1 MAATNGPV
9 PVTARQ
15 LIKVLRKEA
24 AAFSPNKGLRNL
36 MAEIA
41 ARDLLSNGRVRIV
54 TQGLHRA
61 A

>member
-1 MAATNGPV
+1 MTATKGPV
-9 PVTARQ
+9 PVTARK
-15 LIKVLRKEA
+15 LIEVLRREA
-24 AAFSPNKGLRNL
+24 AASSPNRQLRNV

-41 ARDLLSNGRVRIV
+41 ARDMLSNGRVRIV